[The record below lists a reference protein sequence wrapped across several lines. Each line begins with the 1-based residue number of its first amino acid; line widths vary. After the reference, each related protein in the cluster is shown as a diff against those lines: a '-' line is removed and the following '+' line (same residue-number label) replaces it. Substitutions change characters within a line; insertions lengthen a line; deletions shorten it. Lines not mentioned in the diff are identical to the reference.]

1 MIDGMATLIFMCMM
15 VMMAVGTLIL
25 MCMVVMMAVG
35 ITCDFGEW
43 DHDAD
48 VDVDGNDDSHR
59 LEGSLVSNST

>member
-1 MIDGMATLIFMCMM
+1 MM

-25 MCMVVMMAVG
+25 MCMVVMMVVG

-48 VDVDGNDDSHR
+48 VDVDGKDDSHR